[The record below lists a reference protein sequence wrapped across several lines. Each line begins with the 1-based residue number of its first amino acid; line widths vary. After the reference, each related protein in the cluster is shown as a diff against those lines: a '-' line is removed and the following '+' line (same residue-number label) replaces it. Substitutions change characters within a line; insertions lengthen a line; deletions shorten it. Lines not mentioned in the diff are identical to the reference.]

1 MSQAT
6 QNLSFTQASLGARE
20 QGLSAMQTQLASEKT
35 QLTTNLSNNADADL
49 ATVISTLTG
58 EQVAF
63 QASLQT
69 EAQIFKMTLLN
80 YI

>member
-1 MSQAT
+1 
-6 QNLSFTQASLGARE
+6 
-20 QGLSAMQTQLASEKT
+20 MQTQLASEKT